1 MQLVWIFL
9 NITCHLKRLCCDK
22 GSVAVILALAFIPIL
37 MSAGAALDFGR
48 AYLVKARLSYA
59 LDTAGLAIGASNPN
73 SNLQQILNNFFT
85 ANYSA
90 AEIGVPATPS
100 FTINDGRIK
109 LAAQARLNTT
119 FLNLFGKKFI
129 DINVNSEVIR
139 NTKGLEVV
147 LVLDNTGS
155 MQNSGKMDALKVA
168 SNTLINDLFRDETT
182 SASVKMG
189 LVPFVTTVNIG
200 NGRDGK
206 NSFVPN
212 SSINEYPPADSRWK
226 GCVEARQSPHDT
238 LDTYNSRGVTGVS
251 GNWDPYYWEAENGDA
266 FSARLTGFCENPWW
280 RPNNLNR
287 DWDGLERGTG
297 RANNPFPK
305 TGSGGFDGRFIRID
319 VTPPR
324 TQGPN
329 KACPDPVTPLTNQK
343 SQLTQAINTMQPW
356 QGNGT
361 MANLG
366 AVWGWRLL
374 SPTPPF
380 QQGSA
385 YDNEKVNKAIVIMTD
400 GNNLVS
406 SIFGSVNNSRFGLS
420 NRQICEIISRGR
432 RGSPAPG
439 RYTSHYTGYG
449 YIGEGK
455 LGTTN
460 LSGVESILN
469 NRLTQVCNNIKQTGI
484 IIFTIVFQLNDV
496 QLQTLFRNC
505 ASSPDKFFN
514 SPNNEKL
521 ASAFRTIGAELN
533 SLRVSK

>member
-1 MQLVWIFL
+1 MFL
-9 NITCHLKRLCCDK
+9 DIVFHLKRLYCDK
-22 GSVAVILALAFIPIL
+22 GSVAIILALAFIPIL
-37 MSAGAALDFGR
+37 MGAGAALDFGR

-73 SNLQQILNNFFT
+73 ANLQEILNNFFT

-100 FTINDGRIK
+100 FTINNGKIK
-109 LAAQARLNTT
+109 LAAQARLKTT
-119 FLNLFGKKFI
+119 FLNLFGNEFI
-129 DINVNSEVIR
+129 EIKVNSEVIR

-155 MQNSGKMDALKVA
+155 MQNSGKMDALKAA

-200 NGRDGK
+200 NGRDGT
-206 NSFVPN
+206 NQFVPN
-212 SSINEYPPADSRWK
+212 SSINEYPPADPRWK

-251 GNWDPYYWEAENGDA
+251 GNWAPYYWEAETFDA
-266 FSARLTGFCENPWW
+266 LSGNLENFCENSWW
-280 RPNNLNR
+280 RPPSPPSFPFDR
-287 DWDGLERGTG
+287 PSRGNG
-297 RANNPFPK
+297 RPDNPFPRN
-305 TGSGGFDGRFIRID
+305 GDGRFIGVD
-319 VTPPR
+319 VIPPR

-329 KACPDPVTPLTNQK
+329 QACPDPVTPLTNQK

-356 QGNGT
+356 ELNGT

-380 QQGSA
+380 EQGSA
-385 YDNEKVNKAIVIMTD
+385 YDNEKINKALVIMTD
-400 GNNLVS
+400 GENLVS
-406 SIFGSVNNSRFGLS
+406 PILGSRI
-420 NRQICEIISRGR
+420 NRARCGGVTCTNARICDIVSG
-432 RGSPAPG
+432 G
-439 RYTSHYTGYG
+439 RYTSQYTGYG
-449 YIGEGK
+449 YMSEGR
-455 LGTTN
+455 LGTTSLAN
-460 LSGVESILN
+460 AGPRLN

-484 IIFTIVFQLNDV
+484 IVFTIVFQLENQ

-505 ASSPDKFFN
+505 ASSSDKFFN
-514 SPNNEKL
+514 SPNNETL

>member
-1 MQLVWIFL
+1 MAI
-9 NITCHLKRLCCDK
+9 
-22 GSVAVILALAFIPIL
+22 ILALAFIPIL
-37 MSAGAALDFGR
+37 MGAGAALDFGR

-90 AEIGVPATPS
+90 TEIGVPATPS
-100 FTINDGRIK
+100 FTTNDGTIK
-109 LAAQARLNTT
+109 LVAQAKLKTT
-119 FLNLFGKKFI
+119 FLNLFGKEFI
-129 DINVNSEVIR
+129 EINVNSEVIR

-155 MQNSGKMDALKVA
+155 MQNNGKMDALKAA
-168 SNTLINDLFRDETT
+168 SHTLINDLFRDEST
-182 SASVKMG
+182 SESIKMG

-200 NGRDGK
+200 NGRGGR
-206 NSFVPN
+206 NPFVPN
-212 SSINEYPPADSRWK
+212 SSINKYPPIDLSWK

-238 LDTYNSRGVTGVS
+238 LDTYDNRGVTGVS
-251 GNWDPYYWEAENGDA
+251 GKWAPYYWEAETYDA
-266 FSARLTGFCENPWW
+266 LSGFAFNFCENSWW
-280 RPNNLNR
+280 RPPRPFNSLFDLPSRGNGRPNNL
-287 DWDGLERGTG
+287 
-297 RANNPFPK
+297 FPRN
-305 TGSGGFDGRFIRID
+305 GDGGFIGLD

-343 SQLTQAINTMQPW
+343 KQLTRAINSMQPW
-356 QGNGT
+356 EGNGT

-380 QQGSA
+380 QQGGD
-385 YDNEKVNKAIVIMTD
+385 YDNEKINKALVIMTD
-400 GNNLVS
+400 GNNLIS
-406 SIFGSVNNSRFGLS
+406 SIGGSRRNNVTCGGPCS
-420 NRQICEIISRGR
+420 NAQICSIVSGR
-432 RGSPAPG
+432 K
-439 RYTSHYTGYG
+439 YTSHYTGYG
-449 YIGEGK
+449 YISEGR

-460 LSGVESILN
+460 LANAGLMLN
-469 NRLTQVCNNIKQTGI
+469 NRLTQVCDNIKKTGI
-484 IIFTIVFQLNDV
+484 IVFTIVFQLENP
-496 QLQTLFRNC
+496 QLQRLFRNC